1 MKKIYLTLAALA
13 FIGIAT
19 LVFRT
24 MQSTP
29 SSSPKRLTIV
39 STIYPFADLAQKI
52 AKDRVDVVTIVPGG
66 VEPHEYEPTPQSIVV
81 IKNSSIFIYNGL
93 PAMEPWIAKVLPL
106 IPEVTSIN
114 TSSFVS
120 TLPGNPHFWLDPEN
134 DKKIADKIRDVLVQ
148 KDPENAAFYSQNADA
163 LKVQLANIDQM
174 YQAQLSTSNCSLR
187 DIVVAHDAYGY
198 MANKYHFTTHPIAG
212 LSPDTEP
219 DAQTIA
225 QLVNLVRQKNIP
237 YILFEELATP
247 KISET
252 IAKETNVKTLM
263 LSPIEGLTEDKIKAG
278 EDMISTMKHNLTT
291 LKLAMQCK

>member
-1 MKKIYLTLAALA
+1 MKKIYLAIAGLA
-13 FIGIAT
+13 
-19 LVFRT
+19 LVGVAILFFRT
-24 MQSTP
+24 AP
-29 SSSPKRLTIV
+29 SASLSPKRLTIV

-52 AKDRVDVVTIVPGG
+52 AKDRADVVTIVPGG
-66 VEPHEYEPTPQSIVV
+66 VEPHEYEPTSRSIVI

-93 PAMEPWIAKVLPL
+93 PLMEPWIAKVLPL
-106 IPEVTSIN
+106 IPEITSIN
-114 TSSFVS
+114 TSSLIS
-120 TLPGNPHFWLDPEN
+120 TLPENPHFWLDPEN
-134 DKKIADKIRDVLVQ
+134 DKRIADKIRDVLIQ
-148 KDPENAAFYSQNADA
+148 KDPANAAFYRQNTDA
-163 LKVQLANIDQM
+163 LKAQLTSIDQM
-174 YQAQLSTSNCSLR
+174 YQAQLSASSCSLR
-187 DIVVAHDAYGY
+187 DIVVAHDAYAY

-252 IAKETNVKTLM
+252 IAKEANVKTLM

-278 EDMISTMKHNLTT
+278 EDMISTMKSNLAT

>member
-1 MKKIYLTLAALA
+1 MKKIYLTLAGLAL
-13 FIGIAT
+13 IGIAM
-19 LVFRT
+19 LLFRT
-24 MQSTP
+24 VQLAP
-29 SSSPKRLTIV
+29 SSSPKKLTIV

-52 AKDRVDVVTIVPGG
+52 AKDRADVVTIVPGG
-66 VEPHEYEPTPQSIVV
+66 VEPHEYEPTPQSIVA

-93 PAMEPWIAKVLPL
+93 PSMEPWIAKVLPL

-114 TSSFVS
+114 TSSLIS
-120 TLPGNPHFWLDPEN
+120 TLPDNPHFWLDPEN
-134 DKKIADKIRDVLVQ
+134 DKKIADKIRDILVQ
-148 KDPENAAFYSQNADA
+148 KDPANAVFYSQNTDA
-163 LKVQLANIDQM
+163 LKNQLTDIDQM

-187 DIVVAHDAYGY
+187 DIVVAHDAYAY

-225 QLVNLVRQKNIP
+225 QLINLVRQKNIP

-263 LSPIEGLTEDKIKAG
+263 LSPIEGLTAEEMNAG
-278 EDMISTMKHNLTT
+278 KDMVSMMKDNLAT

>member
-1 MKKIYLTLAALA
+1 MKKIYLTLAVLAL
-13 FIGIAT
+13 IGIVI
-19 LVFRT
+19 LFFRT
-24 MQSTP
+24 IPPAP

-52 AKDRVDVVTIVPGG
+52 VKDRADVTTIVPGG
-66 VEPHEYEPTPQSIVV
+66 VEPHEYEPTSQSIVA

-93 PAMEPWIAKVLPL
+93 PVMEPWIAKVLPL

-114 TSSFVS
+114 ASSLVAVI
-120 TLPGNPHFWLDPEN
+120 PNDPHFWLDPEN
-134 DKKIADKIRDVLVQ
+134 DKKIAEKIKDVLIQ
-148 KDPENAAFYSQNADA
+148 KDPENAAFYSQNTDA
-163 LKVQLANIDQM
+163 LKAQFTDIDQM

-187 DIVVAHDAYGY
+187 DVVVAHDAYGY
-198 MANKYHFTTHPIAG
+198 MANKYRFTTHPIAG

-278 EDMISTMKHNLTT
+278 EDVISTMKHNLTT